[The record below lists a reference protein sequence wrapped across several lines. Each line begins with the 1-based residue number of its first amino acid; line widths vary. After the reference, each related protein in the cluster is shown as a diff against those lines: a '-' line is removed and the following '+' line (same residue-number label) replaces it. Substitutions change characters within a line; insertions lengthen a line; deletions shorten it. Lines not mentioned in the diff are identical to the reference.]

1 MNTPFFIAI
10 RYLFSKKSQN
20 VINLISGISIFG
32 ITIATAAMIIV
43 ISAFNGVEG
52 LVISLFNSFE
62 PDLKIELAEGKTFP
76 ASVVPKSIIED
87 ENLSLHSKV
96 IEETVIFKNYE
107 QFAFGKIKGVEPAYL
122 TMVDMPDK
130 IMESNEGFDGL
141 SLKKESLNY
150 GFAGYIIFQN
160 LGGYIYD
167 IPGEFESLTIYA
179 PKRNKKIKRNSADA
193 FETATVPI
201 AGVFSFNNTINEK
214 YVIIP
219 FDLAKKILDYGD
231 EISALELKYK
241 QGVDLALKKVDIKK
255 ILGPTFLVKTAYE
268 QNELIYKTSK
278 SEKWMVIVLL
288 GFIFFLGTF
297 TMVASITMLILE
309 KKQNIKTLYAFGASA
324 KQLKQ
329 IFFYEGLLINFI
341 GIMLG
346 LTIGVIVLVL
356 QIKVGLLKMDG
367 GMVENFPVVIKLSD
381 IFLILGITTVIGMIT
396 AYLPSRILIN
406 KTIK

>member
-1 MNTPFFIAI
+1 
-10 RYLFSKKSQN
+10 
-20 VINLISGISIFG
+20 
-32 ITIATAAMIIV
+32 MIIV

-62 PDLKIELAEGKTFP
+62 PDLKIELVAGKTFP
-76 ASVVPKSIIED
+76 AAAMPVTITED
-87 ENLSLHSKV
+87 EELALYSKI

-122 TMVDMPDK
+122 TMVNMPEK
-130 IMESNEGFDGL
+130 LMESNTGFDGL
-141 SLKKESLNY
+141 SMAKDGVNY
-150 GFAGYIIFQN
+150 GFAGYVIFQN

-167 IPGEFESLTIYA
+167 IPGEYESLTIYA
-179 PKRNKKIKRNSADA
+179 PRRNKKIKRNSSDA
-193 FETATVPI
+193 FEIATIPI

-219 FDLAKKILDYGD
+219 ITLAQQMLDYGD
-231 EISALELKYK
+231 EISALELQYND
-241 QGVDLALKKVDIKK
+241 GVDLELKKTEIKN
-255 ILGPTFLVKTAYE
+255 ILGPNFSVKTAYE

-309 KKQNIKTLYAFGASA
+309 KKQNIKTLYAFGATSE
-324 KQLKQ
+324 QLKR
-329 IFFYEGLLINFI
+329 IFFYEGLLINFL
-341 GIMLG
+341 GIIFG
-346 LTIGVIVLVL
+346 LTIGVLVL
-356 QIKVGLLKMDG
+356 LLQLKFGLLKMTG

>member
-62 PDLKIELAEGKTFP
+62 PDLKIELVAGKTFP
-76 ASVVPKSIIED
+76 AAAMPVTITED
-87 ENLSLHSKV
+87 EELALYSKI

-122 TMVDMPDK
+122 TMVNMPEK
-130 IMESNEGFDGL
+130 LMESNTGFDGL
-141 SLKKESLNY
+141 SMAKDGVNY
-150 GFAGYIIFQN
+150 GFAGYVIFQN

-167 IPGEFESLTIYA
+167 IPGEYESLTIYA
-179 PKRNKKIKRNSADA
+179 PRRNKKIKRNSSDA
-193 FETATVPI
+193 FEIATIPI

-219 FDLAKKILDYGD
+219 ITLAQQMLDYGD
-231 EISALELKYK
+231 EISALELQYND
-241 QGVDLALKKVDIKK
+241 GVDLELKKTEIKN
-255 ILGPTFLVKTAYE
+255 ILGPNFSVKTAYE

-309 KKQNIKTLYAFGASA
+309 KKQNIKTLYAFGATSE
-324 KQLKQ
+324 QLKR
-329 IFFYEGLLINFI
+329 IFFYEGLLINFL
-341 GIMLG
+341 GIIFG
-346 LTIGVIVLVL
+346 LTIGVLVL
-356 QIKVGLLKMDG
+356 LLQLKFGLLKMTG